1 MHDLFFSDVTEAIN
15 AAVNSNQDGMI
26 QLNVQDAT
34 DNAGAL
40 NVIHDDLEISDSDED
55 EPPPQE
61 QPQDQIQMQIQVRTS
76 CNAKFLY

>member
-1 MHDLFFSDVTEAIN
+1 
-15 AAVNSNQDGMI
+15 MI

-61 QPQDQIQMQIQVRTS
+61 QPQDQIQMQIQVR
-76 CNAKFLY
+76 NNF